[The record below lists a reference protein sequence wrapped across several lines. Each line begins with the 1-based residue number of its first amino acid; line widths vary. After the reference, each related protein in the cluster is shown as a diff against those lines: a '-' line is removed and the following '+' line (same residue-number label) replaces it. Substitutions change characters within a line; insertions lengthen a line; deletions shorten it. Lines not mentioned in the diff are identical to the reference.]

1 MTTRRELFIAGG
13 GLCVLGTPLVSMAQ
27 QPAKVARIGFLG
39 LSSASS
45 MASRVEAFLAGM
57 RGLGYVDGKNIAIEF
72 RWAEDQYERLAEL
85 AAELVRLKVDV
96 LVTHATP
103 GTRAAKAATAT
114 IPIVMAASG
123 DAVANGMV
131 ASLARPGGNVTGS
144 TFFSPELAA
153 KQIELLKEVLPRIDR
168 VAMFI
173 NPDNPA
179 LVVERQAMEIAAKS
193 LKFSLNQ
200 FEVRTPK
207 AFESAFKSI
216 AASRVDVLWIHRDP
230 MVVANAKAIAELA
243 VKYRLPSTGFNG
255 LAEAGGLI
263 GYGESIVEM
272 FRRAAYFVDRILKGA
287 KPGDLPVE
295 RATKFELGINL
306 KTARAL
312 GVTIPQSILVR
323 ADKVIE

>member
-1 MTTRRELFIAGG
+1 MLKYENSQGAGPYDTADDIGAGRQGDRMTTRREFFIASGA
-13 GLCVLGTPLVSMAQ
+13 GLCVLGAPLVSMAQ
-27 QPAKVARIGFLG
+27 QSAKIARIGFLG

-45 MASRVEAFLAGM
+45 MASRMEAFLAGM
-57 RGLGYVDGKNIAIEF
+57 HGLGYVDGKNIAIEF
-72 RWAEDQYERLAEL
+72 RWAEDQYERLPAL

-230 MVVANAKAIAELA
+230 MFVANAKAIAELA
-243 VKYRLPSTGFNG
+243 VKYRLPTTGFNG

-272 FRRAAYFVDRILKGA
+272 FRRASYV
-287 KPGDLPVE
+287 
-295 RATKFELGINL
+295 
-306 KTARAL
+306 
-312 GVTIPQSILVR
+312 
-323 ADKVIE
+323 